1 VLDFE
6 FGYETFP
13 SFAAFTRE
21 ATTEERVNQ
30 EIRLV
35 STGSSS
41 VSWIAGLFFNELDID
56 ALSEEFTPG
65 IPEWFGIAPP
75 PLPTGDLEYQQL
87 TRETQSEQALFGEL
101 SFALTDRLDF
111 TIGGRYFEFDTE
123 QFIAFEIPLVPITN
137 AQTNRADDDGFL
149 GKLNAAY
156 SFSDD
161 VMGYVTLSEGYRIGG
176 ANSIAECIQPLQPG
190 QNVCALPNEVLI
202 EPDRTTNFEVGV
214 HSTLADGHVLLNAA
228 LYSIDWDDVQTQSV
242 TQNGALPITIN
253 GGTAQSRGL
262 ELSFEARGD
271 GPWSIRG
278 NYAYNEAEL
287 TTNAPGL
294 VDGED
299 AFAGDRLSGTPEHQ
313 ASIYLGYGRMLN
325 NGWDMQAAWGVSAT
339 SDVLTK
345 VGLRANGETL
355 GGYSLHN
362 ASVQVSKDQWSA
374 TLYGDNLTNK
384 FAETSVRQD
393 QSLIRNVGGFD
404 LRRYFRNV
412 LRPRSVGIEVRY
424 SFGD

>member
-1 VLDFE
+1 
-6 FGYETFP
+6 
-13 SFAAFTRE
+13 
-21 ATTEERVNQ
+21 
-30 EIRLV
+30 
-35 STGSSS
+35 
-41 VSWIAGLFFNELDID
+41 
-56 ALSEEFTPG
+56 
-65 IPEWFGIAPP
+65 
-75 PLPTGDLEYQQL
+75 LPTGDLEYQQL

-262 ELSFEARGD
+262 KLSFEARGD

-325 NGWDMQAAWGVSAT
+325 NGWDMQAAWGRLGDQRRADESGFTRQRGNSRWVFAT
-339 SDVLTK
+339 Q
-345 VGLRANGETL
+345 R
-355 GGYSLHN
+355 
-362 ASVQVSKDQWSA
+362 
-374 TLYGDNLTNK
+374 
-384 FAETSVRQD
+384 VRPGQ
-393 QSLIRNVGGFD
+393 
-404 LRRYFRNV
+404 
-412 LRPRSVGIEVRY
+412 
-424 SFGD
+424 